1 MEFKISHVNS
11 LLICFTRYMKHRL
24 GDGEGPALE
33 VGNVFMCV
41 LKLGIEITVSAVPLS
56 FLIKDICN

>member
-1 MEFKISHVNS
+1 
-11 LLICFTRYMKHRL
+11 MKHRL